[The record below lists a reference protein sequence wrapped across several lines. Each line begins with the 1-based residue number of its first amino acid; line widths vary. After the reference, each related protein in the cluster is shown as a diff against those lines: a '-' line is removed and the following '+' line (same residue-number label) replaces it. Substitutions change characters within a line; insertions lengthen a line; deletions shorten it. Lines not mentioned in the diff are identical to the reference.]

1 MAEPEELKLALES
14 LKGELKRLDTVA
26 KMGMAEQRRI
36 NSELYGALARQAS
49 QIDTYEHRLDKL
61 QVRLATYTGGL
72 IALWLMFQIL
82 KTFLR

>member
-1 MAEPEELKLALES
+1 LALEN
-14 LKGELKRLDTVA
+14 LRGEIKRLDTVV

-36 NSELYGALARQAS
+36 NSELYGALARQS
-49 QIDTYEHRLDKL
+49 GQIDAYEHRLDKL
-61 QVRLATYTGGL
+61 QTRLATYTGGL